1 MANQCNNVR
10 STNDPMVG
18 LACLADMAGQ
28 SQYAQVGMSSF
39 QKFGCEKASKPGYKC
54 DYIIGV
60 SAAAPARRPA
70 AS

>member
-1 MANQCNNVR
+1 MANQCDNVR

-18 LACLADMAGQ
+18 LACLADMAGR

-54 DYIIGV
+54 D
-60 SAAAPARRPA
+60 
-70 AS
+70 